1 MKTKDLSTIMCRAW
15 ELFRC
20 TGKTFAICL
29 AKAWA
34 LYRLAKRMRIG
45 VVTFC
50 YEKTDGTLRKA
61 KGTLKEVAHLIKG
74 TATAESPKT
83 VRYFDIEAQAFR
95 SFKIENLITIY

>member
-34 LYRLAKRMRIG
+34 LYRLAKGMRTG
-45 VVTFC
+45 VVTF
-50 YEKTDGTLRKA
+50 
-61 KGTLKEVAHLIKG
+61 
-74 TATAESPKT
+74 
-83 VRYFDIEAQAFR
+83 
-95 SFKIENLITIY
+95 